1 MMMMTEDQYI
11 VNRVNPQIEWHNEK
25 SNCNKRYYIICSWI
39 LIAGSILTGVMIHIC
54 QEIGVM
60 LSAIVAITAS
70 MSKVYRFHSKWRLYR
85 LTSEILKHE
94 KVLFETK
101 TGIYNNYNAYSNFVT
116 NIEAI
121 LMKTNESWEK
131 LLEDLTQKN
140 DDTDSSQNFD

>member
-1 MMMMTEDQYI
+1 
-11 VNRVNPQIEWHNEK
+11 
-25 SNCNKRYYIICSWI
+25 
-39 LIAGSILTGVMIHIC
+39 
-54 QEIGVM
+54 
-60 LSAIVAITAS
+60 